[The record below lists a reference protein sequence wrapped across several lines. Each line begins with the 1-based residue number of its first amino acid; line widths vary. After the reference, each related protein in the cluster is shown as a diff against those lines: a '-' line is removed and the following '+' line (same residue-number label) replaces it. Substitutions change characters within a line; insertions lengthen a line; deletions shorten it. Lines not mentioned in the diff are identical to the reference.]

1 MESIDTYVRL
11 KERSNYGHDERARTR
26 FRALGCRGKLRQKR
40 GERMN
45 KEEIKK
51 VVDKKVN
58 EMLDGEVPYSLWAT
72 ELFRDGAEF
81 ALSRMEV

>member
-1 MESIDTYVRL
+1 
-11 KERSNYGHDERARTR
+11 
-26 FRALGCRGKLRQKR
+26 
-40 GERMN
+40 MN

-58 EMLDGEVPYSLWAT
+58 EMLESEVPYSLWAT